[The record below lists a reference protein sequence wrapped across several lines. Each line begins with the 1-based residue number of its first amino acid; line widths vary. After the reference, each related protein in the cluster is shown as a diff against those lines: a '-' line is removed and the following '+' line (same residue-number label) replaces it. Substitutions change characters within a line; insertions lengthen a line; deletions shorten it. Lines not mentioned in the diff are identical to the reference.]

1 MMIAKVSTS
10 EKVSK
15 KTSKKS
21 RKSLGL
27 DCYQLSRPPCHKPC
41 TFWLTVTYTIKLTF
55 FLQSFHVFLRNSILK
70 VLAETL
76 KESRGKIPFNTQ
88 NVFLPIFRRKIWEL
102 SLLTDKQL
110 FALDIQFFFIENLF
124 NLKILRWL
132 VEIKT

>member
-10 EKVSK
+10 EKV
-15 KTSKKS
+15 SKKS

-55 FLQSFHVFLRNSILK
+55 FLQSFHVFLKNFILK

-88 NVFLPIFRRKIWEL
+88 CFLTNFLKKDLRIIFAHR
-102 SLLTDKQL
+102 
-110 FALDIQFFFIENLF
+110 
-124 NLKILRWL
+124 
-132 VEIKT
+132 